1 MEAMI
6 LLLSAGADTEIKN
19 DYNVTPLHCA
29 ALYGYKQGVSILLSF
44 GADAASVLNE
54 SQDRPINDPE
64 MRGMLL
70 RAPAYHS
77 AGLMRR
83 LLQQQTEPL
92 SEQRVCEELLYGV
105 WRADMALVVY
115 CNPVQVISLS
125 FTQNRFRFHVSKE
138 CVKYVLVCVKHIHHC
153 HCSASSTLPATLS
166 LSLSLASLLAT
177 QITHQVS
184 Q

>member
-1 MEAMI
+1 MRMWWERHCYLMIMEI
-6 LLLSAGADTEIKN
+6 LINSISILIQE
-19 DYNVTPLHCA
+19 
-29 ALYGYKQGVSILLSF
+29 VSILLSF
-44 GADAASVLNE
+44 GADVVSVLNKKA
-54 SQDRPINDPE
+54 QDITITPQ

-115 CNPVQVISLS
+115 CNPVQIISLS

-166 LSLSLASLLAT
+166 LSLSLSLASLLAT
-177 QITHQVS
+177 QITL
-184 Q
+184 

>member
-1 MEAMI
+1 MPILMKWIIAALYYTTHGNESQTMI
-6 LLLSAGADTEIKN
+6 LLLSAGADTEIK
-19 DYNVTPLHCA
+19 DKCNVSPLHHA
-29 ALYGYKQGVSILLSF
+29 ARCGDEEEVSILLSF

-54 SQDRPINDPE
+54 SQDSPINNPE

-125 FTQNRFRFHVSKE
+125 FTQSRFRFQRNV
-138 CVKYVLVCVKHIHHC
+138 
-153 HCSASSTLPATLS
+153 
-166 LSLSLASLLAT
+166 
-177 QITHQVS
+177 
-184 Q
+184 